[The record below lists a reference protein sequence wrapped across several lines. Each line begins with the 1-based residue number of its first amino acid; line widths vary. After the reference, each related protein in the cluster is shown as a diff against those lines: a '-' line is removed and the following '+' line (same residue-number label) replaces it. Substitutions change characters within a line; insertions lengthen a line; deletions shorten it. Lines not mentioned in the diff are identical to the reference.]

1 MTNGL
6 DLMAIKPLKAEIFHG
21 LEDIIVKGQ
30 LRAIDMRAGGQ
41 VTVIY
46 KRIAEVRMCP
56 YCFNKSGSFH
66 LPVKLLGSYTSKGF
80 VAFLKTASCWTVSQ
94 PLPVIASDQ
103 RERGNPLNF
112 DALRDCFVVTPWR
125 DSSQWHYDT
134 FSSGVDSL
142 LYPIIF
148 FMIFQVV
155 AWNAFWF
162 DCHSKK
168 G

>member
-46 KRIAEVRMCP
+46 ERIAEVRMRP

-66 LPVKLLGSYTSKGF
+66 LPV
-80 VAFLKTASCWTVSQ
+80 
-94 PLPVIASDQ
+94 
-103 RERGNPLNF
+103 
-112 DALRDCFVVTPWR
+112 
-125 DSSQWHYDT
+125 
-134 FSSGVDSL
+134 
-142 LYPIIF
+142 
-148 FMIFQVV
+148 
-155 AWNAFWF
+155 
-162 DCHSKK
+162 
-168 G
+168 